1 MKPIECGIE
10 RAVRSMPHSFHET
23 DLNDPRRDSRRAR
36 TAQFI
41 EFALAQRALA
51 FGDFTTKAGRR
62 SPYFFNTGRFD
73 SGGSVG
79 ALGKFYAK
87 TLVAAEREHGLA
99 FDLLFGPAYKG
110 ITLAAATAMA
120 LAALPPDEG
129 GRDVGFAYNRKEA
142 KTHGDAGTLVGAKL
156 AGRVVIVDDVL
167 TDGASKRES
176 VDIIRAAGAEPVA
189 VVIAMDRM
197 ERRDDSGAMESA
209 VQTFEA
215 DYGIPVYAIA
225 NLDDLM
231 DWLGRDGAGSL
242 AAHAPAVTAYRARY
256 GARSNPMRAS
266 A

>member
-1 MKPIECGIE
+1 MTN
-10 RAVRSMPHSFHET
+10 H
-23 DLNDPRRDSRRAR
+23 RR
-36 TAQFI
+36 QFI
-41 EFALAQRALA
+41 DFALERNALA

-73 SGGSVG
+73 SGASVG
-79 ALGKFYAK
+79 ELGRFYAK
-87 TLVAAEREHGLA
+87 TLVAAERDDGLA
-99 FDLLFGPAYKG
+99 YDMLFGPAYKG

-129 GRDVGFAYNRKEA
+129 GRDIGFAYNRKEA
-142 KTHGDAGTLVGAKL
+142 KTHGDSGMLVGAKL

-189 VVIAMDRM
+189 VLIAMDRM
-197 ERRDDSGAMESA
+197 ERKDDSGSQASA

-215 DYGIPVYAIA
+215 QYGIPVYAIA
-225 NLDDLM
+225 DLDDLM
-231 DWLGRDGAGSL
+231 AWLAHDAADTL
-242 AAHAPAVTAYRARY
+242 AAHADAVAAYRARY
-256 GARSNPMRAS
+256 GATVESARAS

>member
-1 MKPIECGIE
+1 MRE
-10 RAVRSMPHSFHET
+10 RET
-23 DLNDPRRDSRRAR
+23 VLTNYRR
-36 TAQFI
+36 QFI
-41 EFALAQRALA
+41 DFALKGQALA
-51 FGDFTTKAGRR
+51 FGEFTTKAGRR

-73 SGGSVG
+73 SGASVG
-79 ALGKFYAK
+79 ELGRFYAR
-87 TLVAAEREHGLA
+87 TLVAAEREHGLV
-99 FDLLFGPAYKG
+99 FDMLFGPAYKG

-120 LAALPPDEG
+120 LAALPADEG

-142 KTHGDAGTLVGAKL
+142 KTHGDSGLLVGAKL

-189 VVIAMDRM
+189 VLIAMDRM
-197 ERRDDSGAMESA
+197 ERKDDSGSNASA

-215 DYGIPVYAIA
+215 EYGIPVYAIA

-231 DWLGRDGAGSL
+231 AWFGSDRASPF
-242 AAHAPAVTAYRARY
+242 AAHAAAVAAYRARY
-256 GARSNPMRAS
+256 GAVALEAS